1 MLASVIWPTW
11 QCESQDSELEKS
23 MDSIVNGH
31 GLNLDSA
38 YYHLMT
44 LGKDIHQLEL
54 KIFLKLENILQSCD
68 EDVIRYLC
76 KSF

>member
-38 YYHLMT
+38 IYLAVWPW
-44 LGKDIHQLEL
+44 E
-54 KIFLKLENILQSCD
+54 
-68 EDVIRYLC
+68 YLC
-76 KSF
+76 VNFII